1 MSNTVEYNVTATM
14 SGRML
19 RVDDLDGHMI
29 GMAQV
34 DGSNV
39 SVLAPRQGQGFDA
52 VKGAANTYLHLDKA
66 ATAGGQSSAAI
77 PASCTRFYN
86 GVTVKPIGDASGCA
100 VVKENG
106 HRRALHGPGTGAAF
120 PDSSP
125 RNAIPR

>member
-66 ATAGGQSSAAI
+66 ATAGGNHLRLSQPLAI
-77 PASCTRFYN
+77 AST
-86 GVTVKPIGDASGCA
+86 TV
-100 VVKENG
+100 
-106 HRRALHGPGTGAAF
+106 
-120 PDSSP
+120 
-125 RNAIPR
+125 